1 MTTNK
6 ISCILLAGGQSKR
19 MGKDKA
25 FLKLDG
31 QTFLK
36 IIVKKLYEKCDEII
50 LSINKDE
57 EIYQKELNEFLNK
70 ITFIKDKNPYDGP
83 LNAVVSVAD
92 SINNPYVFIA
102 TVDTP
107 LLNPELIDFYKEK
120 ISDYD
125 CILPVI
131 NGKYQPL
138 NTLYK
143 KDALE
148 KAKEVYKSS
157 KSLMSWIDKL
167 NCLKLYE
174 DEISKIDKNLF
185 SYWSINTKD
194 EYEKLKNIK

>member
-19 MGKDKA
+19 MGEDKA

-36 IIVKKLYEKCDEII
+36 IIVKKLYEKCDEIT

-83 LNAVVSVAD
+83 LNAVASVAD

-131 NGKYQPL
+131 NGKCQPL

-174 DEISKIDKNLF
+174 DEISKIDESFF

-194 EYEKLKNIK
+194 EYERLKNIK

>member
-174 DEISKIDKNLF
+174 DEISKIDKSFF

>member
-1 MTTNK
+1 M
-6 ISCILLAGGQSKR
+6 
-19 MGKDKA
+19 
-25 FLKLDG
+25 
-31 QTFLK
+31 
-36 IIVKKLYEKCDEII
+36 
-50 LSINKDE
+50 
-57 EIYQKELNEFLNK
+57 
-70 ITFIKDKNPYDGP
+70 
-83 LNAVVSVAD
+83 
-92 SINNPYVFIA
+92 A

-148 KAKEVYKSS
+148 KAKEVYNSS

-194 EYEKLKNIK
+194 EYERLKNIK